1 MFHQAK
7 GIDIRRIQERDNATI
22 AKIIRNSLAEFGAA
36 KPGTVYYDPTTDA
49 LFQLFQKERA
59 VYFVAE
65 HEDTLLGGGGIYPTE
80 GLPPDTCEMV
90 KMYVR
95 RENRGMGLGKKLIQQ
110 SLDFAREAGYKRV
123 YLETMPELQQA
134 LSTYAKFGFEYLK
147 QPMGNSGHHG
157 CSLWMLKKL

>member
-1 MFHQAK
+1 MSINES
-7 GIDIRRIQERDNATI
+7 GITIRQIQEKDNAAI

-59 VYFVAE
+59 AYFVAE
-65 HEDTLLGGGGIYPTE
+65 QEDTLIGGGGIYPTE
-80 GLPPDTCEMV
+80 GLPPDTCELV

-110 SLDFAREAGYKRV
+110 SLDFAKEAGYTRV

-134 LSTYAKFGFEYLK
+134 LST
-147 QPMGNSGHHG
+147 
-157 CSLWMLKKL
+157 